1 MITVPDYLKLT
12 VVNAK
17 RILSLSR
24 WQKNMWNSV
33 RPKMYM
39 WWVCMG
45 GFVLSLVGILTTP
58 PSEKARSLFYAL
70 TATMFI
76 ILYGYT

>member
-1 MITVPDYLKLT
+1 
-12 VVNAK
+12 
-17 RILSLSR
+17 
-24 WQKNMWNSV
+24 MWNSV